1 MPSSLGALLAEAAAS
16 LPDPTPAQ
24 RDILAKLAGTEAR
37 IVEGRLRVAVLGQFK
52 RGKSTLLNALLGTP
66 LLPTGIT
73 PVTAIPTF
81 IRSARIPNIRVEF
94 ETAREPFEYGDE
106 SNFPS
111 ILARYVSEAE
121 NPDNRA
127 KAQRVEIA
135 VNSARLSGSII
146 LVDTPGVGSTFVH
159 NTRTAQ
165 AVLTDC
171 DVGVL
176 WSRPI
181 RQSPRSSWAISTA

>member
-94 ETAREPFEYGDE
+94 ESAREPFEYGDE
-106 SNFPS
+106 FEFS
-111 ILARYVSEAE
+111 
-121 NPDNRA
+121 
-127 KAQRVEIA
+127 KH
-135 VNSARLSGSII
+135 SGAIC
-146 LVDTPGVGSTFVH
+146 F
-159 NTRTAQ
+159 R
-165 AVLTDC
+165 
-171 DVGVL
+171 
-176 WSRPI
+176 SRKSRQS
-181 RQSPRSSWAISTA
+181 RQSPTSGDRC